1 MMFERF
7 TTGARTVVIHAQQP
21 ARRLGHRYIGPEHL
35 LLALAGTGEPA
46 GAVLRG
52 YGITPEYVEEEI
64 VRRAGLGAG
73 AGLFGDL
80 DQDALSVIGIDL
92 DAVRARIEAS
102 FGAGALARAS
112 QAVHQ
117 RPRPSRPSPRRAI
130 PPRLRRRRRRAR
142 IAAQAS
148 PAARAQGRPAAA
160 TGRYRA
166 PGNLPTGH
174 LPFTPAAKKSLESAL
189 REALA
194 RDDGHLGTEHVA
206 LSLIAMNGGLVP
218 PILSAAGP
226 SGPAL
231 RAAILDRYRQA
242 G

>member
-1 MMFERF
+1 MFERF
-7 TTGARTVVIHAQQP
+7 TPGARTVVIHAQQH

-35 LLALAGTGEPA
+35 LLGLAGAGEPA
-46 GAVLRG
+46 GAVLRE

-73 AGLFGDL
+73 AGLFVDL

-102 FGAGALARAS
+102 FGTGALARAS

-117 RPRPSRPSPRRAI
+117 RSRPSRLSPRRAV
-130 PPRLRRRRRRAR
+130 PPRLRPRRRRAR
-142 IAAQAS
+142 LAAQVTPSA
-148 PAARAQGRPAAA
+148 RPAAA
-160 TGRYRA
+160 TGRYQA
-166 PGNLPTGH
+166 PGAVATGH
-174 LPFTPAAKKSLESAL
+174 IPFTPAAKKSLENAL

-194 RDDGHLGTEHVA
+194 RQDAHLGTEHVA
-206 LSLIAMNGGLVP
+206 LSIIAVNGGLVP
-218 PILSAAGP
+218 PILSAAGT
-226 SGPAL
+226 SAPAL

>member
-1 MMFERF
+1 MFERF
-7 TTGARTVVIHAQQP
+7 TPGARAVVIHAQQH

-35 LLALAGTGEPA
+35 VLGLAGGSEPA
-46 GAVLRG
+46 GAVLRE
-52 YGITPEYVEEEI
+52 YGLTPEFVEEEI

-73 AGLFGDL
+73 AGLFVDL

-102 FGAGALARAS
+102 FGSGALARAS
-112 QAVHQ
+112 QAAHQ
-117 RPRPSRPSPRRAI
+117 QRRPSRLSPRRAV

-142 IAAQAS
+142 VAVQVM
-148 PAARAQGRPAAA
+148 PGPRPAAA
-160 TGRYRA
+160 TGRYQA
-166 PGNLPTGH
+166 PGSLPTGH
-174 LPFTPAAKKSLESAL
+174 IPFTPAAKKNLETAL

-194 RDDGHLGTEHVA
+194 MHHAEIGAQHVA
-206 LSLIAMNGGLVP
+206 LSLIATSSGMVP
-218 PILSAAGP
+218 AILTAAGTSAA
-226 SGPAL
+226 AV

>member
-1 MMFERF
+1 MFERF
-7 TTGARTVVIHAQQP
+7 TPGARTVVIHAQQH

-35 LLALAGTGEPA
+35 LLALAGAGEPA
-46 GAVLRG
+46 GAVLRE
-52 YGITPEYVEEEI
+52 YGITPEHVEEEI

-92 DAVRARIEAS
+92 DGVRARIEAS
-102 FGAGALARAS
+102 FGTGALARAS

-117 RPRPSRPSPRRAI
+117 RPRPSRLSPRRAI

-142 IAAQAS
+142 L
-148 PAARAQGRPAAA
+148 AARAAA
-160 TGRYRA
+160 TPVTDAAGRYQA
-166 PGNLPTGH
+166 PGALPTGH

-194 RDDGHLGTEHVA
+194 RHDAHIGTEHVA
-206 LSLIAMNGGLVP
+206 LSLVAMNGGLVP

-226 SGPAL
+226 SAPAL
-231 RAAILDRYRQA
+231 RAAILHRYRQA